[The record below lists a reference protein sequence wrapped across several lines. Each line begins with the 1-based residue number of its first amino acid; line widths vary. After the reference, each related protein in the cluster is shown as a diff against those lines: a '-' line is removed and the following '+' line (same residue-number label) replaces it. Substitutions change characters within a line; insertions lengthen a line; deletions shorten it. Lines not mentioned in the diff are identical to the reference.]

1 MGKEIEVRQNP
12 EQELRQEMRRT
23 ILLVDDEEV
32 IRDLCARTLS
42 DYRILQAGNGHE
54 ALEVLEQEPVDLVLT
69 DVMMPEMSG
78 LELLEKIRKANPD
91 QAVVLMTGF
100 GEKELILRALKANAD
115 DFIQKPVNL
124 LQLKTT
130 VQKVIE
136 QHSLRYEVRQLK
148 RMDKLKSEFLGL
160 ISHKLKTPVTAIS
173 LIIQNLADDL
183 SGAPVEIQEQ
193 LRLTKNQSQLLA
205 ELIEELLGYGDTI
218 LDMNPTNLESLQLID
233 LLQTVLSLFE
243 KTLQAKQLDI
253 AIEIPDELPTIPI
266 DRRRTL
272 FALRAILD
280 NAVKF
285 SPMGGVLTVRA
296 VPVESGICLSILDQG
311 PGIPEDELPKVFEKF
326 YQVDPDGTGQVRG
339 FGLGL
344 FYAKQFLRDQH
355 AKLELTSPASGGTT
369 ASITFLMA

>member
-1 MGKEIEVRQNP
+1 MGRDFEVRQNP
-12 EQELRQEMRRT
+12 ELELRQEMRRT

-42 DYRILQAGNGHE
+42 EYRILQAGNGRE
-54 ALEVLEQEPVDLVLT
+54 ALEVLEQEPVDLVLS

-78 LELLEKIRKANPD
+78 LELLETIRKNNPD

-124 LQLKTT
+124 LQLKTS
-130 VQKVIE
+130 VQKVLE
-136 QHSLRYEVRQLK
+136 QHSLRYEIRQLK
-148 RMDKLKSEFLGL
+148 RMDQLKSEFLGL

-183 SGAPVEIQEQ
+183 SEAPVEIQEQ

-205 ELIEELLGYGDTI
+205 DLIEELLGYGDTI
-218 LDMNPTNLESLQLID
+218 LDMNPTDLESLQLVD
-233 LLQTVLSLFE
+233 LLQTVLTLFE
-243 KTLQAKQLDI
+243 KGLQAKQLDI
-253 AIEIPDELPTIPI
+253 AIELPQELPTLPL

-285 SPMGGVLTVRA
+285 SPMGGVLTLHAELSESA
-296 VPVESGICLSILDQG
+296 VQLSISDQG
-311 PGIPEDELPKVFEKF
+311 PGIPREELPKVFEKF
-326 YQVDPDGTGQVRG
+326 YQVDPDSTGQVRG

-355 AKLELTSPASGGTT
+355 AKVELTSPTTGGTT
-369 ASITFLMA
+369 ATITFPRV